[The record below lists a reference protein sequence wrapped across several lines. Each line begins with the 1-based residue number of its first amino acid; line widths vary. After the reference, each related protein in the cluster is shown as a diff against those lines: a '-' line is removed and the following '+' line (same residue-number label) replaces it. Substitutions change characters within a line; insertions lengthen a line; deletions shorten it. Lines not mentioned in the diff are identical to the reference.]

1 MSPEMRRSELRI
13 SFVDV
18 VGRMPEGRLRA
29 LLAQPAETIDSIL
42 TGSDDRSVSQ
52 RIALIAFATRV
63 VSAAIAYFSQVIMA
77 RWMAD
82 FQYGIFVVVWVG
94 SVIMGGLACLGVQV
108 AVLRFV
114 PEYLGRREL
123 DLLRGVIVGSR
134 IQGLA
139 TSTLFAL
146 VGLAGLYTFGD
157 HISGYYLVPLYLGAV
172 TLPMIALGEIQ
183 EGLARSFNW
192 ANLALWPTYIVRPL
206 LIIVFMGGALW
217 FGAPTNAATA
227 MAAVVA
233 ATYVTAIGQFFRLQ
247 SEIGKAVP
255 RGPKELPAAACG
267 SPSALPI
274 FVVEGFFNLLT
285 NVDILIVGRLM
296 QPEKVAIYFAAV
308 KTMALVHFVYFSVRA
323 GSAQRFSQ
331 YYAAGDDARLS
342 AFVRDTLHWTFWPSL
357 AMVAVLMVAGRWLLA
372 LFGPNFVEG
381 YPVLFI
387 LSVGLLLRASI
398 GPAETLLIMAGQQ
411 GITAVVYAVTFFLNV
426 SLNFFLIPYFG
437 INGAAIAT
445 AIALSRRDAGAVG
458 GGLRPPVDQLLDPD
472 GAQGAAGRP
481 RGALTMAATGLARSR
496 RGGARPTA
504 MRASASWRPTIS
516 DRLPRSGRRW
526 LRGPPAAT
534 CSSIRNSRFPRSPI
548 SATARLRWRWSA
560 RLPALPP
567 VWRRSRARASG
578 GSRRPFACGPTNM
591 RPSAS
596 RWSMPATSTGHW
608 PAWSTGWR
616 RTIPGSA

>member
-1 MSPEMRRSELRI
+1 MGRQTDQGSDVSSEMRRSRLRI

-18 VGRMPEGRLRA
+18 VGRIPESRLRA
-29 LLAQPAETIDSIL
+29 LLAQPAEIIDSIL

-52 RIALIAFATRV
+52 RIALIAFATRI

-94 SVIMGGLACLGVQV
+94 SVIMGGLACLGIQV

-123 DLLRGVIVGSR
+123 ELLRGVIVGSR

-139 TSTLFAL
+139 TATLFAL
-146 VGLAGLYTFGD
+146 AGLAGLYAFGD

-172 TLPMIALGEIQ
+172 TLPMIALGDIQ

-233 ATYVTAIGQFFRLQ
+233 ATYVTTIGQFFRLQ
-247 SEIGKAVP
+247 SAIGKTVP
-255 RGPKELPAAACG
+255 RGPRSYQPLVWVTV
-267 SPSALPI
+267 ALPI

-357 AMVAVLMVAGRWLLA
+357 AMVAVLMIAGRWLLA
-372 LFGPNFVEG
+372 LFGPSFVEG
-381 YPVLFI
+381 YPILYI

-445 AIALSRRDAGAVG
+445 AIALSAETLVLWVLVLGRLSINCSILMVRKT
-458 GGLRPPVDQLLDPD
+458 PP
-472 GAQGAAGRP
+472 
-481 RGALTMAATGLARSR
+481 GALG
-496 RGGARPTA
+496 
-504 MRASASWRPTIS
+504 
-516 DRLPRSGRRW
+516 
-526 LRGPPAAT
+526 
-534 CSSIRNSRFPRSPI
+534 
-548 SATARLRWRWSA
+548 
-560 RLPALPP
+560 
-567 VWRRSRARASG
+567 V
-578 GSRRPFACGPTNM
+578 
-591 RPSAS
+591 
-596 RWSMPATSTGHW
+596 H
-608 PAWSTGWR
+608 
-616 RTIPGSA
+616 

>member
-1 MSPEMRRSELRI
+1 MRV

-18 VGRMPEGRLRA
+18 VGRMPEGRLRT
-29 LLAQPAETIDSIL
+29 LLAPPAGTFDSIL

-63 VSAAIAYFSQVIMA
+63 VSAAIAYFSQVVMA
-77 RWMAD
+77 RWMGD
-82 FQYGIFVVVWVG
+82 FQYGVFVVVWVG

-114 PEYLGRREL
+114 PEYLARPEH
-123 DLLRGVIVGSR
+123 DLLRGIIVGSR
-134 IQGLA
+134 VQGLA

-172 TLPMIALGEIQ
+172 TLPMIALGDIQ

-206 LIIVFMGGALW
+206 LIIVFMGCVLW
-217 FGAPTNAATA
+217 FGAPTSAVTA

-233 ATYVTAIGQFFRLQ
+233 ATYVTAVGQFFRLQ
-247 SEIGKAVP
+247 GKIGKTLP
-255 RGPKELPAAACG
+255 RGPRRYLPLQWVAVAV
-267 SPSALPI
+267 PI

-285 NVDILIVGRLM
+285 NIDILIVGRLM

-331 YYAAGDDARLS
+331 YYATGDDVRLS

-357 AMVAVLMVAGRWLLA
+357 AMVALLVVVGRWLLA

-387 LSVGLLLRASI
+387 LSAGLLLRASI

-411 GITAVVYAVTFFLNV
+411 GITAVVYAAAFFLNV
-426 SLNFFLIPYFG
+426 SLNFALIPYFG
-437 INGAAIAT
+437 INGAATAT
-445 AIALSRRDAGAVG
+445 AIALASETLVLWVLVLGRLSINCSILTVHKV
-458 GGLRPPVDQLLDPD
+458 PPGVV
-472 GAQGAAGRP
+472 
-481 RGALTMAATGLARSR
+481 
-496 RGGARPTA
+496 GAR
-504 MRASASWRPTIS
+504 
-516 DRLPRSGRRW
+516 
-526 LRGPPAAT
+526 
-534 CSSIRNSRFPRSPI
+534 
-548 SATARLRWRWSA
+548 
-560 RLPALPP
+560 
-567 VWRRSRARASG
+567 
-578 GSRRPFACGPTNM
+578 
-591 RPSAS
+591 
-596 RWSMPATSTGHW
+596 
-608 PAWSTGWR
+608 
-616 RTIPGSA
+616 